1 MYDVALETLPLIRPA
16 ENCIR
21 HPFKLIRMKSS
32 LLFSFLKPVSA
43 FVQSIKRIGYSEEMD
58 SYTRLRL
65 GIFNLLNSIGFL
77 TGISITVLG
86 VLNKG
91 YLPPV
96 AWIVAA
102 SPAFISLVV
111 LIANYYRFYN
121 FAMVWYFILYPTVT
135 ALVYIG
141 NIDVGIELFF
151 ILYGVFAV
159 FFLQEIKYLVLV
171 IGFTVLCYFMVYV
184 VQRNYEFVIADI
196 NYPFF
201 VFNHVLSVI
210 LIFTGLL
217 LIKKE
222 NKEYQ
227 YEILESNNDLYR
239 YNQEIELQK
248 EELNELNN
256 LKTKLFSVISH
267 DIRTPMYGLRNLFKS
282 VQEYD
287 LPPEEIKLLIP
298 DVVKD
303 LQYTTDLME
312 NLLQWAKS
320 QMKGEAMAPQLIDVR
335 SLISDV
341 QQVVRLQAE
350 NKQVY
355 IQSKAEKP
363 VYIYADKEMI
373 EVVLRNLISNAIKF
387 TPKEGEVTVDVK
399 ENGELVEVF
408 VQDTGTGMSEE
419 SREKLFGDEHF
430 TTKGTAN
437 ETGTGLGLMICKE
450 FLKKNGGN
458 IRVQSEL
465 GKGSTFAFTLP
476 KA

>member
-1 MYDVALETLPLIRPA
+1 
-16 ENCIR
+16 
-21 HPFKLIRMKSS
+21 
-32 LLFSFLKPVSA
+32 
-43 FVQSIKRIGYSEEMD
+43 MD
-58 SYTRLRL
+58 SYRQLKL
-65 GIFNLLNSIGFL
+65 GIFNLLNFIGFT
-77 TGISITVLG
+77 TGIIITVLAAS
-86 VLNKG
+86 NDG
-91 YLPPV
+91 YLPTV

-102 SPAFISLVV
+102 SPAFISLIV
-111 LIANYYRFYN
+111 LVANYKRLYN
-121 FAMVWYFILYPTVT
+121 FAMVWYFIMYPTVT

-141 NIDVGIELFF
+141 NIDVGIELLF

-159 FFLQEIKYLVLV
+159 FFLQDLKYLVLV

-184 VQRNYEFVIADI
+184 VKRNYEFVIADI
-196 NYPFF
+196 NYPFY
-201 VFNHVLSVI
+201 VFNQILSIV

-227 YEILESNNDLYR
+227 QDILESNTELYK

-248 EELNELNN
+248 EELHELNN

-282 VQEYD
+282 VQDYD
-287 LPPEEIKLLIP
+287 IPAEEIKLLIP

-320 QMKGEAMAPQLIDVR
+320 QMKGEALSPQLIDVNK
-335 SLISDV
+335 LIADV

-350 NKQVY
+350 NKLVY
-355 IQSKAEKP
+355 IKSKAEKP

-387 TPKEGEVTVDVK
+387 TPKEGEVIVDVK
-399 ENGELVEVF
+399 EGEELVEVF

-419 SREKLFGDEHF
+419 SRRKLFGDEHF

-437 ETGTGLGLMICKE
+437 EAGTGLGLMICKE
-450 FLKKNGGN
+450 YLKKNGGE
-458 IRVQSEL
+458 IYVESEL

-476 KA
+476 RA

>member
-1 MYDVALETLPLIRPA
+1 
-16 ENCIR
+16 
-21 HPFKLIRMKSS
+21 MKNSGV
-32 LLFSFLKPVSA
+32 FSFLSFFSA
-43 FVQSIKRIGYSEEMD
+43 LAQSIKRIGYTEEMD
-58 SYTRLRL
+58 SYTQLRL
-65 GIFNLLNSIGFL
+65 GIFNLLNAIGFI
-77 TGISITVLG
+77 TGISVTLLA
-86 VLNKG
+86 VLNEG

-111 LIANYYRFYN
+111 LIANHRRWYH
-121 FAMVWYFILYPTVT
+121 FAMVWYFIMYPTVT
-135 ALVYIG
+135 SLVYIG

-159 FFLQEIKYLVLV
+159 FFLQEMKYLVLV

-184 VQRNYEFVIADI
+184 VHRKYEFVIADI
-196 NYPFF
+196 NYPFY
-201 VFNHVLSVI
+201 VFNQILSVV

-227 YEILESNNDLYR
+227 QEILESNNDLYR
-239 YNQEIELQK
+239 YNQEIEQQK
-248 EELNELNN
+248 EELHELNN

-282 VQEYD
+282 IQDYD
-287 LPPEEIKLLIP
+287 LPADEIKLLVP

-320 QMKGEAMAPQLIDVR
+320 QMKGEALSPQLIDVNK
-335 SLISDV
+335 LITDV

-355 IQSKAEKP
+355 INSKTDKP

-387 TPKEGEVTVDVK
+387 TPKEGEVTVDVR
-399 ENGELVEVF
+399 ESGELVEVF
-408 VQDTGTGMSEE
+408 VKDTGMGMSDE
-419 SREKLFGDEHF
+419 SRNKLFGDEHF

-437 ETGTGLGLMICKE
+437 EAGTGLGLMICKE
-450 FLKKNGGN
+450 FLKKNGGE
-458 IRVQSEL
+458 IHVQSEL

-476 KA
+476 RA